1 MCAMSFTVDH
11 GSDGYI
17 ATKQQKQCVKKMRR
31 NIKSYLSKKS
41 TNKHTTSSPYSILV
55 YNKL

>member
-1 MCAMSFTVDH
+1 MCAMSFTVDR

-17 ATKQQKQCVKKMRR
+17 ATKQQKLSVKK
-31 NIKSYLSKKS
+31 IT
-41 TNKHTTSSPYSILV
+41 TNKLTIPSPYSILV